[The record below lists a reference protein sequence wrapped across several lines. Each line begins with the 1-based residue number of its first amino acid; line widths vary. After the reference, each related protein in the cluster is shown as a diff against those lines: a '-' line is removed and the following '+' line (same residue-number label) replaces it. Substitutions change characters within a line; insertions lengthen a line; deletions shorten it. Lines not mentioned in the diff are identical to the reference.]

1 VPSAECFAE
10 SITVNQ
16 DRASAVSHEAD
27 VNKPAD
33 EHVVVSE
40 MSTATRDQDWKLVE
54 GKVEL
59 MEVMK
64 M

>member
-1 VPSAECFAE
+1 M
-10 SITVNQ
+10 NQ
-16 DRASAVSHEAD
+16 DRASAASHEAD
-27 VNKPAD
+27 VNKSAD

-40 MSTATRDQDWKLVE
+40 MSTATRDLDWKLVE